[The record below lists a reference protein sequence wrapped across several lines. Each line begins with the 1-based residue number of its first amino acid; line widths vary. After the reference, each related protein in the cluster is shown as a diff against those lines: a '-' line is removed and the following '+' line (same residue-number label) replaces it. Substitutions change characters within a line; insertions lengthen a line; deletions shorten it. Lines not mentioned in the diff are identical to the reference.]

1 MLHLGPIWYHSEPS
15 DVPYSQNLPRPISW
29 FGLFL
34 QQNDSNNSFEFYESQ
49 PKQQMVYKLRHLY
62 ISLIK
67 ILMETDENENFSSEI
82 VLPHCEL
89 DGKYLSASL

>member
-34 QQNDSNNSFEFYESQ
+34 EQNNPNLISTAYYIATWTLKHQSA
-49 PKQQMVYKLRHLY
+49 VYKML
-62 ISLIK
+62 
-67 ILMETDENENFSSEI
+67 T
-82 VLPHCEL
+82 
-89 DGKYLSASL
+89 

>member
-34 QQNDSNNSFEFYESQ
+34 QQNDSSNYQ
-49 PKQQMVYKLRHLY
+49 YVQGPPVKLCFAKY
-62 ISLIK
+62 
-67 ILMETDENENFSSEI
+67 
-82 VLPHCEL
+82 VVCY
-89 DGKYLSASL
+89 DGPCF

>member
-34 QQNDSNNSFEFYESQ
+34 QQNDS
-49 PKQQMVYKLRHLY
+49 
-62 ISLIK
+62 
-67 ILMETDENENFSSEI
+67 SEI
-82 VLPHCEL
+82 CIKRIPINQGVGVDQVLGLNAKPDFQIL
-89 DGKYLSASL
+89 NRL

>member
-34 QQNDSNNSFEFYESQ
+34 QQNDTKGDSFIQFEG
-49 PKQQMVYKLRHLY
+49 
-62 ISLIK
+62 ISK
-67 ILMETDENENFSSEI
+67 INPEKRVFE
-82 VLPHCEL
+82 
-89 DGKYLSASL
+89 